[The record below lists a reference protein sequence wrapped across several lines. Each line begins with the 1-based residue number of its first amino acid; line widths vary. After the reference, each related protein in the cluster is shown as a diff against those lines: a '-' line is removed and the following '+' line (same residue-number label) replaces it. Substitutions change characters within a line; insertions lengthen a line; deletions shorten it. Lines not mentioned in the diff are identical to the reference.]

1 MSFVDAIKNN
11 EMYNS
16 ELTGLA
22 KNRFTDAETQLAIA
36 NHSYRLA
43 KSYLAC
49 NPKIT
54 QEAAEVLWDHRGYVF
69 KSELLRTGAID
80 IDEDTYWAVYNQY
93 FKNNSRSHWRMMG
106 AFLGQRY
113 WRENHGANKTPG
125 ALLEQMFKDLPE
137 DEKRAYTITRFIDH
151 PNCTLELA
159 IKISVMPEEP
169 DHYYGGNGNWIRQ
182 AQLKVAELTKKQLE
196 SA

>member
-36 NHSYRLA
+36 NHPYRLA

-80 IDEDTYWAVYNQY
+80 IDEQTYWDVYNKY
-93 FKNNSRSHWRMMG
+93 FKKNSRSYWRMMS

-113 WRENHGANKTPG
+113 WGENIGANKTPA
-125 ALLEQMFKDLPE
+125 ALLEQIYDDIPVNESSHGYHL
-137 DEKRAYTITRFIDH
+137 TRFVEH
-151 PNCTLELA
+151 PNCSLNLA
-159 IKISVMPEEP
+159 IKISV
-169 DHYYGGNGNWIRQ
+169 
-182 AQLKVAELTKKQLE
+182 LKVDERYHYGDNFKRKAELKIAELTKKQLE
-196 SA
+196 NA

>member
-36 NHSYRLA
+36 NHDYRLA
-43 KSYLAC
+43 KNYLAC

-54 QEAAEVLWDHRGYVF
+54 QEAAEILWDHRGYVF
-69 KSELLRTGAID
+69 KSELLRTGAIEL
-80 IDEDTYWAVYNQY
+80 DEQTYWDVYNKY
-93 FKNNSRSHWRMMG
+93 FKKNSRSYWRMLG

-125 ALLEQMFKDLPE
+125 ALLEQIFNDLPE
-137 DEKRAYTITRFIDH
+137 DEKRGYTVDRFIDH
-151 PNCTLELA
+151 TNCTLKLA
-159 IKISVMPEEP
+159 IKISVMKEE
-169 DHYYGGNGNWIRQ
+169 DNHYYGNDWKRK

>member
-36 NHSYRLA
+36 NHPYRLA

-54 QEAAEVLWDHRGYVF
+54 QEAAEVLWNHRGYVF
-69 KSELLRTGAID
+69 KSELLRTGAIEL
-80 IDEDTYWAVYNQY
+80 DEQTYWDVYNKH
-93 FKNNSRSHWRMMG
+93 FKNNRRSHWRMMG
-106 AFLGQRY
+106 AFLGAQY
-113 WRENHGANKTPG
+113 WRESHGANRTPG
-125 ALLEQMFKDLPE
+125 ALLEQIFEDLPA
-137 DEKRAYTITRFIDH
+137 DEKRGYTVGRFVEH
-151 PNCTLELA
+151 NNCTLELA
-159 IKISVMPEEP
+159 IKISVMEL
-169 DHYYGGNGNWIRQ
+169 DDNYNYGYGDYKRK

-196 SA
+196 ST